1 MENVIYLDLQGP
13 ALSVEDKL
21 AKLVDSEDWD
31 EFFNMLLEI
40 GITYEMAA
48 KSLYTSARKTGY
60 MLRIANTKD
69 YAAAVPGLFD
79 KANIDYKKL
88 AKKLQNIKHVT
99 NSINEYVPGT
109 STLTGSRKTEVN
121 IVKPLNKDLIKYIV
135 DTDVKPLDGDCE
147 L

>member
-1 MENVIYLDLQGP
+1 
-13 ALSVEDKL
+13 
-21 AKLVDSEDWD
+21 
-31 EFFNMLLEI
+31 MLLEI

-48 KSLYTSARKTGY
+48 KSLYTSTRKTGY
-60 MLRIANTKD
+60 MLRLYNTKD

-99 NSINEYVPGT
+99 NSINEYVPNT

-121 IVKPLNKDLIKYIV
+121 IVKPLNKDLIKFV
-135 DTDVKPLDGDCE
+135 TDEGMQQIDGDCE